1 VLKVMTVDDSSTIRR
16 VFRNT
21 LPKVFIDKIEI
32 VEAEDGVEAM
42 DKLQD
47 NPDVKIIF
55 LDVNMPNMKGDEFL
69 EKMRKNAEYNEIRV
83 IMATTEAEK
92 RTVMRIMKL
101 GANGYIIKPFNFD
114 TIVNA
119 LNPIV
124 SRMGIEIR
132 EKDAPAA
139 PRS

>member
-32 VEAEDGVEAM
+32 IEAEDGVEAM
-42 DKLQD
+42 EKLQD
-47 NPDVKIIF
+47 NTDVQIIF

-69 EKMRKNAEYNEIRV
+69 AKMRQNAEYNDIRV

-132 EKDAPAA
+132 EKDSPAA
-139 PRS
+139 K